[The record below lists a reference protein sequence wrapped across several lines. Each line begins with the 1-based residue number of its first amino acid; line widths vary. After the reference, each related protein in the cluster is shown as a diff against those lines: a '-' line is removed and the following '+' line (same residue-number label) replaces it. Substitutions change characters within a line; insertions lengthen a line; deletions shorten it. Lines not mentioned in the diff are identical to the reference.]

1 MIALEGPRRHYRVV
15 RFGAVVGSLEPPGW
29 LTDGAMT
36 VGDQAW
42 RLVRSGRQYAARGP
56 VDLTAE
62 RARWSLRWE
71 ITGTAAPYFIEAAG
85 SVSRQWRVVRG
96 RKEIG
101 RSDIQGFWTPKA
113 AIALPDDVPPV
124 DQVFL
129 LWIMQDGIYRRTNGA
144 TASGGDG

>member
-1 MIALEGPRRHYRVV
+1 MIALEGSRRHYRVV
-15 RFGAVVGSLEPPGW
+15 RFGVEVGWLEPPGW
-29 LTDGAMT
+29 LADGAMGIGEQT
-36 VGDQAW
+36 W

-56 VDLTAE
+56 QDVTAE
-62 RARWSLRWE
+62 RDRWGLRWE
-71 ITGTAAPYFIEAAG
+71 IAGSAAPYCIELAG
-85 SVSRQWRVVRG
+85 TVSRQWRVVRG

-113 AIALPDDVPPV
+113 AVALPDDVPPV

-144 TASGGDG
+144 TVSG